1 MDHVLKRLWAEK
13 IKRLTAQRDEL
24 WELSTKDHATID
36 ELTACLR
43 WTLDRMRRERAAA
56 TLGGQ
61 ELERYM
67 RCVATLEAQDLLCD
81 EADVPVA
88 EFEGG
93 E

>member
-1 MDHVLKRLWAEK
+1 MDDAEK

-43 WTLDRMRRERAAA
+43 WTLDQMRREKA
-56 TLGGQ
+56 TERRLGGQ
-61 ELERYM
+61 PLERYM
-67 RCVATLEAQDLLCD
+67 RCVDALEVQDLLCD